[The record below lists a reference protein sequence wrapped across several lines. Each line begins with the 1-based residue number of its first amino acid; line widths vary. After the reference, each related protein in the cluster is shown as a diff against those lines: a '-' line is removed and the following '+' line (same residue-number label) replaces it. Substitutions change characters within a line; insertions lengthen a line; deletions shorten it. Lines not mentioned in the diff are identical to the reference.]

1 MPFGCVLTSS
11 SRPCQ
16 PGTPSCGVSLQRQAR
31 GLKRAN
37 TRVVASIKGEIT
49 CTSWRVFVGGAL
61 FICKQETLSQQKR
74 TVVALTRAVAVLDE
88 LARAGL
94 EDLHLATL
102 GAEPAITRLS
112 LHLKVGKIAL
122 WHQIVANGLLRS
134 RSILFAQDLLCL
146 RASRLRIPRK
156 SLGIKVGVAAL
167 IDRAEHCGT
176 RLALSNLNQALHR
189 LCGFLDVLAQ

>member
-1 MPFGCVLTSS
+1 
-11 SRPCQ
+11 
-16 PGTPSCGVSLQRQAR
+16 
-31 GLKRAN
+31 
-37 TRVVASIKGEIT
+37 
-49 CTSWRVFVGGAL
+49 VGGAL